1 MHKIYIKIIY
11 YIGFFFL
18 KGYKNKNTFLILPFN
33 LDFPSLSLK
42 LIFSNTMCVVNTFFA
57 RPETCYYLFCGFHK
71 KGSLLRRQ
79 WWFEVRNFLESSGWV
94 HLSGQ
99 GTDSNFGLFGRVR
112 IILKLVLFG
121 THNNNSYSY
130 SFPYFLVNFHFIGVV
145 IMITPREQL
154 SQQ

>member
-42 LIFSNTMCVVNTFFA
+42 LIFSNMCVVNIFFA

-79 WWFEVRNFLESSGWV
+79 WWFEVRNFLGSSGWV
-94 HLSGQ
+94 HNLVLVHISGQ
-99 GTDSNFGLFGRVR
+99 GTDSNFGLFRRVQ
-112 IILKLVLFG
+112 IISKF
-121 THNNNSYSY
+121 
-130 SFPYFLVNFHFIGVV
+130 SFSSTLN
-145 IMITPREQL
+145 L
-154 SQQ
+154 SCSQKFEVGFTYLDLILHYL

>member
-79 WWFEVRNFLESSGWV
+79 WCFEVRNFLESSGWV
-94 HLSGQ
+94 HNLVLVHISGQ
-99 GTDSNFGLFGRVR
+99 GTDSNFGLFERVR
-112 IILKLVLFG
+112 IISKF
-121 THNNNSYSY
+121 
-130 SFPYFLVNFHFIGVV
+130 SFSSTLN
-145 IMITPREQL
+145 L
-154 SQQ
+154 SCSKKFEVGFTYLDLILHYL

>member
-42 LIFSNTMCVVNTFFA
+42 LIFSNMCVVNIFFA

-79 WWFEVRNFLESSGWV
+79 WCFEVRNFLESSGWV
-94 HLSGQ
+94 HISGQ
-99 GTDSNFGLFGRVR
+99 GTDSNFGLFERVR
-112 IILKLVLFG
+112 IISKFSSAL
-121 THNNNSYSY
+121 N
-130 SFPYFLVNFHFIGVV
+130 
-145 IMITPREQL
+145 L
-154 SQQ
+154 SCSKKFEVGFTYLGLILHYL

>member
-79 WWFEVRNFLESSGWV
+79 WWFEVRNFLEGSGWV
-94 HLSGQ
+94 HNLVLVHISGQ
-99 GTDSNFGLFGRVR
+99 GTDSNFGLFERVR
-112 IILKLVLFG
+112 IISKF
-121 THNNNSYSY
+121 
-130 SFPYFLVNFHFIGVV
+130 SFSSTLNLSCSKKFEIGFIWV
-145 IMITPREQL
+145 
-154 SQQ
+154 